1 MAFRAGAIIVEDAR
15 VVKVKTEFARVML
28 HLDVSDQF

>member
-1 MAFRAGAIIVEDAR
+1 MAARAGATIVEDAR
-15 VVKVKTEFARVML
+15 VVKVKAEFVRVML